1 MRTVVTDIVN
11 TVNEKDGWTIVG
23 WARTG
28 EMADASDENNKV
40 ASDSIHPHIV
50 WMAPTSYNDFVNLKM
65 KDVNVA

>member
-40 ASDSIHPHIV
+40 ASDTIHPRIV
-50 WMAPTSYNDFVNLKM
+50 WMALTTYDGFANLKM
-65 KDVNVA
+65 KDVDVA